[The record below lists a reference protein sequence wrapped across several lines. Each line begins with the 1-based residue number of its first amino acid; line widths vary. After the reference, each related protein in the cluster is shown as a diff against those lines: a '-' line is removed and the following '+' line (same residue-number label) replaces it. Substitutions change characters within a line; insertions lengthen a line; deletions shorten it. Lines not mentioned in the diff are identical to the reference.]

1 MPAAPAGRI
10 TNRMP
15 ELPEVESVRRTLMPG
30 ILGRQVAEVLAR
42 PSRVLRPDLEGFRRG
57 IMGRRVTGSLRRG
70 KLLVLTLDDG
80 AYWAAHLGMTGQLI
94 LAPGELAADHVHA
107 RVVFGDDGPSLH
119 YRDPR
124 KFGHLVYYADRTE
137 LMAGLYGQMGPDAL
151 SITAEEFVTRL
162 AGRKAPIKSLLLDQR
177 RLAGVGNI
185 YADECLHRAGI
196 APTRR
201 PADLSR
207 ADLLRLHAAL
217 RETLDQALA
226 QGGSSVKNFVDAEG
240 RAGTFQEAHRVYR
253 RTGQPCPACG
263 APVERAVL
271 GGRSTHFCPGCQR

>member
-1 MPAAPAGRI
+1 
-10 TNRMP
+10 MP

-30 ILGRQVAEVLAR
+30 ILDRQVAEVVAR
-42 PSRVLRPDLEGFRRG
+42 PSRVVRPDPEGFRRG
-57 IMGRRVTGSLRRG
+57 IVGRRVTGSLRRG
-70 KLLVLTLDDG
+70 KLLVLTLEGG
-80 AYWAAHLGMTGQLI
+80 AFWAAHLGMTGQLI
-94 LAPGELAADHVHA
+94 LAPGRLEADHVHV
-107 RVVFGDDGPSLH
+107 RVVFADHGPCLH

-124 KFGHLVYYADRTE
+124 KFGYLAYYADRDQ

-151 SITAEEFVTRL
+151 SIAPEDFVARL

-185 YADECLHRAGI
+185 YADESLHRAGI
-196 APTRR
+196 DPNRR
-201 PADLSR
+201 PVDLSP
-207 ADLLRLHAAL
+207 DELLRLHAAL
-217 RETLDQALA
+217 RETLDEALA

-263 APVERAVL
+263 TLVERTVL
-271 GGRSTHFCPGCQR
+271 GGRSTHFCPCCQR

>member
-1 MPAAPAGRI
+1 
-10 TNRMP
+10 MP

-30 ILGRQVAEVLAR
+30 ILDRRVAEVLAR

-57 IMGRRVTGSLRRG
+57 VTGRRVTGSLRRG
-70 KLLVLTLDDG
+70 KLLVLTLEDG
-80 AYWAAHLGMTGQLI
+80 GYWAVHLGMTGQLI

-107 RVVFGDDGPSLH
+107 RVVFGDGGPGLH
-119 YRDPR
+119 YRDLR
-124 KFGHLVYYADRTE
+124 KFGYLAYYPDRDQ

-151 SITAEEFVTRL
+151 TISAEEFVARL
-162 AGRKAPIKSLLLDQR
+162 AGRKSPIKSLLLDQR

-185 YADECLHRAGI
+185 YADESLHRAGI
-196 APTRR
+196 HPQRG
-201 PADLSR
+201 PAELSR
-207 ADLLRLHAAL
+207 QDLLRLHASL
-217 RETLDQALA
+217 VETLDQALA

-263 APVERAVL
+263 APVERVVL
-271 GGRSTHFCPGCQR
+271 GGRSTHFCPVCQR